1 MSSSFVDGGFPLK
14 HNFERRLCYETV
26 IHFLLEYYGISI
38 NVKTLKRR
46 ITV

>member
-1 MSSSFVDGGFPLK
+1 MDGGFPLE

-46 ITV
+46 ITI